1 MYLYIGYLLRCRAKI
16 GIKVKEIANDIIVHS
31 LNWIDQSII
40 FVIFKMQN
48 MEVFLLDFWGLTD
61 EKVDKKYFLTL
72 FQTCFFQ

>member
-16 GIKVKEIANDIIVHS
+16 GIKVKEIANDIIHS